1 MKMKRMI
8 LMNNPWEEISIPAHD
23 VFSRRVDHTHPLN
36 LFWARDPYGRFLFIY
51 EFISPDSIPDKFPLL
66 NGIEVRLLTP
76 EQHQS
81 NNYMLLLILKDK
93 KDWQIFSSLC
103 NDIIASTREIDKNS
117 QATRIILRRLK
128 RWQEFLQKSRSELLS
143 EKEIKGLIGELLFIV
158 KHLAPS
164 FGMGQAI
171 QFWQG
176 PEDTPQD
183 FNIENC
189 AVEVKC
195 QLGTTSPAV
204 HISSA
209 EQLCTQ
215 LSKMYLYVVTLGKAD
230 ADAENVV
237 NLPTLIRQIR
247 HELEAATPSAL
258 ERFNNLIYQT
268 GYIDLDEYN
277 EYSYL
282 LSTEQMF
289 SVEPGFPRICPS
301 DLVPGIDRLTY
312 DINLLDCEPFT
323 ATPDWMQIA

>member
-1 MKMKRMI
+1 MI
-8 LMNNPWEEISIPAHD
+8 LINNPWEEISIPAHD

-51 EFISPDSIPDKFPLL
+51 EFISPDSLPDKFPLL

-81 NNYMLLLILKDK
+81 SNYMLLLILKDK

-103 NDIIASTREIDKNS
+103 NDIIASTREFEINN
-117 QATRIILRRLK
+117 QATGIILRRLK
-128 RWQEFLQKSRSELLS
+128 RWQEFLQKSRSELLP
-143 EKEIKGLIGELLFIV
+143 EKEIKGLIGELFFIL
-158 KHLAPS
+158 KHISPA
-164 FGMGQAI
+164 FGMGHAI

-176 PEDTPQD
+176 AEDMPQD

-195 QLGTTSPAV
+195 QLGTTAPAV
-204 HISSA
+204 HISSVD
-209 EQLCTQ
+209 QLCTQ
-215 LSKMYLYVVTLGKAD
+215 LSEMYLYVVTLGKTD
-230 ADAENVV
+230 AEAENVL
-237 NLPTLIRQIR
+237 NLPSLISQIR
-247 HELEAATPSAL
+247 RELETAAPSAL

-268 GYIDLDEYN
+268 GYVDLDEYY

-282 LSTEQMF
+282 LSAEQMF
-289 SVEPGFPRICPS
+289 SVEPGFPRICPC
-301 DLVPGIDRLTY
+301 DLLPGIDRLTY

-323 ATPDWMQIA
+323 KTPSWMQIA

>member
-1 MKMKRMI
+1 
-8 LMNNPWEEISIPAHD
+8 MNNPWEEISIPAHD

-51 EFISPDSIPDKFPLL
+51 EFVSPDSLPDKFPLL

-103 NDIIASTREIDKNS
+103 SDIIASTREFDKNN

-128 RWQEFLQKSRSELLS
+128 RWQEFLQKSRLELLS

-158 KHLAPS
+158 KHLAPA

-176 PEDTPQD
+176 AEDMPQD

-195 QLGTTSPAV
+195 QLGTTAPSV

-215 LSKMYLYVVTLGKAD
+215 LSTMYLYVVTLGKTD
-230 ADAENVV
+230 AEAENVV
-237 NLPTLIRQIR
+237 NLPTLIGQIR
-247 HELEAATPSAL
+247 HELETAAPSAL

-268 GYIDLDEYN
+268 GYMDFDEYY

-282 LSTEQMF
+282 FSTEQMF
-289 SVEPGFPRICPS
+289 FVGQGFPRLCPS
-301 DLVPGIDRLTY
+301 DLVHGIIRLSY
-312 DINLLDCEPFT
+312 DINLLDCEPFI
-323 ATPDWMQIA
+323 ATPDWIQIA